1 MSDTQAPGAFPITE
15 ARVLIAGG
23 TAGVGYASARK
34 LASLGAPQITLNGR
48 NPERGEAARARL
60 QEEFP
65 DCKVHYQSADVADTQ
80 AVVNMVKST
89 EEAMGGIDVLLIST
103 TTSHPYPELFH
114 NIDINDIQSMTTSHI
129 LPYFLLAR
137 AVHDGMKARNRGAII
152 NIASDAGKAATPGE
166 TIIGGLMAGIMMFTR
181 TLAMELK
188 RSHIR
193 VNCITPSIIE
203 DTDLHDVVMAREFPQ
218 KLFSK
223 AKKMASLGV
232 VTAGEMAELVAFLAG
247 PETAKMTGQ
256 TISLN
261 GGISAA

>member
-1 MSDTQAPGAFPITE
+1 MTETQAPGAFPITD

-23 TAGVGYASARK
+23 TAGVGFASARK
-34 LASLGAPQITLNGR
+34 LAALGAPQITLNGR

-60 QEEFP
+60 QGEFP
-65 DCKVHYQSADVADTQ
+65 DCAVHYVSADNTRTH
-80 AVVNMVKST
+80 AVT
-89 EEAMGGIDVLLIST
+89 ELVEASEAAMGGVDVLIVST

-114 NIDINDIQSMTTSHI
+114 NIDINDIEVMTTSHV

-137 AVHDGMKARNRGAII
+137 AVHDGMKARGRGSII

-166 TIIGGLMAGIMMFTR
+166 TIIGGLMAAIMMFTK

-203 DTDLHDVVMAREFPQ
+203 DTDLHEVVMSREFPQ
-218 KLFSK
+218 RLFSK
-223 AKKMASLGV
+223 AKQMANLGV
-232 VTAGEMAELVAFLAG
+232 VTADDMAELVAFLAG
-247 PETAKMTGQ
+247 PATAKMTGQ